1 LHEVGADARS
11 KPFKIVGGPTLY
23 KKEIVGVTLG
33 TLLVMVLLIG
43 TGVVGVK
50 VWRRRR
56 SQGVAL

>member
-1 LHEVGADARS
+1 
-11 KPFKIVGGPTLY
+11 VGGPTLY